1 MADPLAFRVEPMT
14 LADLDQ
20 VIEIERASFSA
31 PWSRQ
36 AYRFEI
42 TQNAHSTMR
51 VVRPP
56 EALARNLARP
66 SLGATEV
73 PSVVAYGGF
82 WMLVDKA
89 HVATIAVHPN
99 WRGLGL
105 GELLLLALLEQG
117 LALGA
122 ARATLEVRVSNLVA
136 QNLYLKCGF
145 EIVAR
150 NKRYYADNDEDAY
163 IMATPS
169 LADREFQAR
178 IRRLGA
184 ALNARFARLTRAS
197 TETQSG

>member
-1 MADPLAFRVEPMT
+1 MI

-20 VIEIERASFSA
+20 VMEIERASFSA

-51 VVRPP
+51 VVRAPG
-56 EALARNLARP
+56 ALARNLARP
-66 SLGATEV
+66 SLGGTET
-73 PSVVAYGGF
+73 PTVVAYGGF
-82 WMLVDKA
+82 WLLVDEA

-122 ARATLEVRVSNLVA
+122 ARATLEVRVSNLAA

-150 NKRYYADNDEDAY
+150 NKAYYADNDEDAY

-169 LADREFQAR
+169 LANREVQAR
-178 IRRLGA
+178 LCRLGVE
-184 ALNARFARLTRAS
+184 LNARLARLTAVPTGAPTGAD